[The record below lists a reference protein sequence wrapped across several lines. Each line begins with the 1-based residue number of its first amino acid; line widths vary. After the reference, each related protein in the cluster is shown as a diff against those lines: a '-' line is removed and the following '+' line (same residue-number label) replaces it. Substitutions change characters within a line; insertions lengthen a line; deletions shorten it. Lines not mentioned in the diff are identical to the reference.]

1 MFDFKKIETFDIVY
15 NIIISTMKEY
25 YIATYGV
32 FDENVEKEYLLND
45 FQSYNYYLINNGIG
59 LISYKIE
66 NDDLFI
72 NELHI
77 LKQYQGHG
85 YGSLILK
92 DIIKKSNTD
101 ILLEVLK
108 VNTKALKFYQKH
120 NFSIIGENDTH
131 YKMRYKNN

>member
-77 LKQYQGHG
+77 LKQYQGLG